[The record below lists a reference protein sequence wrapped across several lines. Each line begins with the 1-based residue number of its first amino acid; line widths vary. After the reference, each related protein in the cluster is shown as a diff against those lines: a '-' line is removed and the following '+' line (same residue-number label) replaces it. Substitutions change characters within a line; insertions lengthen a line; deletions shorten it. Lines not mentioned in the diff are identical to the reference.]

1 MNGHKKHTVK
11 MEDILY
17 NINSVIA
24 DENASYEERKLLVMS
39 LLKSAKANCPEAEEN
54 KELYAKIVYT
64 VADFLSDNDDN
75 DMAANLF
82 LEHLELCDKIYGQ
95 DSIQSADSLCNIGYT
110 LIEDGDAETGMALL
124 MKALK
129 IREKTFGF
137 GHLETANNYLII
149 GGGYQSIGDIPHTVE
164 FFEKGKEALLACGES
179 QKAIDV
185 QRSIG
190 VIYAKND
197 MKEEALQQYNKTMD
211 MIADALGVVNAEYA
225 AMCNAIGVL
234 LNEENMNIR
243 AFNYF
248 NKAIEI
254 SLEVNGYFDEDTG
267 TYYRNAALT
276 LFKMGEFAQFSEY
289 IEKSLEIRDALLNP
303 NHLALAETYMYFAIA
318 LLWRKDIPTA
328 LQYFQK
334 ALDIKKSQLGEDSE
348 EVNELLSYMDAVA
361 SKPIEDAQAID
372 LLLKGWRDEELN

>member
-1 MNGHKKHTVK
+1 
-11 MEDILY
+11 MEDILRE
-17 NINSVIA
+17 INSVVA
-24 DENASYEERKLLVMS
+24 DENASYEERKPLVMS
-39 LLKSAKANCPEAEEN
+39 LLESAKANCPEAEEN
-54 KELYAKIVYT
+54 KELYAQIVYT

-82 LEHLELCDKIYGQ
+82 LEHLELCDKIYGP

-124 MKALK
+124 MKALE
-129 IREKTFGF
+129 IRENTFGF

-197 MKEEALQQYNKTMD
+197 MNEEALQQYNKTMD
-211 MIADALGVVNAEYA
+211 MIADALGVMNAEYA

-234 LNEENMNIR
+234 LNKENMNIR

-254 SLEVNGYFDEDTG
+254 SMEVNGYFDEDTG
-267 TYYRNAALT
+267 TYYHNAALT

-289 IEKSLEIRDALLNP
+289 IEKSLEIRKALLNP

-318 LLWRKDIPTA
+318 LLWRKDIPAA

-348 EVNELLSYMDAVA
+348 EVNELLCYMDAVA